1 MAKRRARST
10 AAPSARK
17 SRAPNVPSRARD
29 TAGTAFGHGESALPA
44 RPTLA
49 ALAAGH
55 ATELVA
61 PAPASLF
68 ATLLELA
75 GAEHGGVQQTL
86 VAWQREQDR
95 LLNRTWRRPGGLAR
109 PAGL

>member
-1 MAKRRARST
+1 MAKRHASPT
-10 AAPSARK
+10 AAPKAHTPRPPS
-17 SRAPNVPSRARD
+17 VPTRARD
-29 TAGTAFGHGESALPA
+29 TAGTAFGHGQRALPT
-44 RPTLA
+44 RPIQSF
-49 ALAAGH
+49 AAGH

-68 ATLLELA
+68 ATLMELT
-75 GAEHGGVQQTL
+75 GAERGGIQQTL